1 MSNQISLNKLFIK
14 DVFQQWY
21 RIPSYQRPYVWEKD
35 QIVELLDDITNAY
48 TRDEKSE
55 YFLGSLVLQEK
66 ENEGYQDF
74 DILDGQQRLTTLFLI
89 TAVIRDLTNNEN
101 RKNTCQESIFR
112 KGNKDDNIPE
122 RLRIIFDIRDEVK
135 DFVDTYVKYNG
146 ATLSEKIKDI
156 AEDKNKNKSVYN
168 MANAILYIQQYF
180 NKNNN
185 IDNFFPFLR
194 TKVLLISVST
204 KNLDDAFNLFTVLNN
219 RGMKLRSADIL
230 KSDNLSLI
238 QDKDEVSKY
247 AKKWE
252 QIESYFGEDFD
263 KFLSHLQSILTK
275 EKARLNLLDEFEKNI
290 FKSKK
295 SESND
300 CNEPIL
306 NKGKDFFNFVKKYK
320 EHYEFLFDS
329 NQCLELKNLIKL
341 MQVGFVSDLWIAPL
355 LHYYD
360 KFGKENLVD
369 FVKKLNN
376 KFASDWIAN
385 LTPTTRIYNM
395 NEIITQIEKV
405 EHANELLNHDCL
417 KIDEKS
423 ILEFI
428 KGDIYGKRPARYIL
442 LLVNYLDHHSQEIE
456 FVVPNTISVEH
467 ILPQNPKCD
476 SQWKKD
482 FDDESRMEWTDKIGN
497 LIIISRRK
505 NSSQGNKDFSEKKKK
520 YFAGKVELGRSAKIM
535 SDYQNWTLVELQDNH
550 EKVIKKLKENYKIKE

>member
-1 MSNQISLNKLFIK
+1 MSNQISLDKLFIK
-14 DVFQQWY
+14 DIFQKWY

-35 QIVELLDDITNAY
+35 QVFDLLDDITNAY
-48 TRDEKSE
+48 TRDKESE

-66 ENEGYQDF
+66 ENKDYQDF

-89 TAVIRDLTNNEN
+89 TAVIRDLTKNGD
-101 RKNTCQESIFR
+101 RKRTCQESIFR

-135 DFVDTYVKYNG
+135 DFVDTYVKHDG

-156 AEDKNKNKSVYN
+156 AEDKKQNQSVYN

-180 NKNNN
+180 NGNNN
-185 IDNFFPFLR
+185 IDDFFPFLR

-238 QDKDEVSKY
+238 EDKVEVSKY
-247 AKKWE
+247 AKHWE
-252 QIESYFGEDFD
+252 HIESYFGEDFD
-263 KFLSHLQSILTK
+263 GFLSHLQSILTK
-275 EKARLNLLDEFEKNI
+275 EKARLNLLDEFEKNV
-290 FKSKK
+290 FKANK
-295 SESND
+295 
-300 CNEPIL
+300 L
-306 NKGKDFFNFVKKYK
+306 NKGKDFFDFVKKYK

-329 NQCLELKNLIKL
+329 NQSLELKNLIKL
-341 MQVGFVSDLWIAPL
+341 MQVGFVSDLWVAPL
-355 LHYYD
+355 LRYYD

-369 FVKKLNN
+369 FAKKLNN

-385 LTPTTRIYNM
+385 LTPTNRIYNM
-395 NEIITQIEKV
+395 NEVISQIENL
-405 EHANELLNHDCL
+405 ENSNDLLGHNCL
-417 KIDEKS
+417 KIDEKA

-428 KGDIYGKRPARYIL
+428 QSDIYGKRPARYII
-442 LLVNYLDHHSQEIE
+442 LLVNYLDHSQETE
-456 FVVPNTISVEH
+456 FVIPKTISVEH
-467 ILPQNPKCD
+467 ILPQNPTND

-482 FDDESRMEWTDKIGN
+482 FNDENLTEWTDKIGN

-505 NSSQGNKDFSEKKKK
+505 NSSQGNKDFIEKKKK

-535 SDYQNWTLVELQDNH
+535 SDYQSWTPTELQDNH
-550 EKVIKKLKENYKIKE
+550 KKVIQKLKENYEIKEQA

>member
-1 MSNQISLNKLFIK
+1 MSNQVSLDKLFIK
-14 DVFQQWY
+14 DIFQKWY

-35 QIVELLDDITNAY
+35 QIFDLLDDITNAY
-48 TRDEKSE
+48 TRDKESE

-66 ENEGYQDF
+66 ENRDYQDF

-89 TAVIRDLTNNEN
+89 TAVIRDLNKNED
-101 RKNTCQESIFR
+101 RKRTCQESIFR

-135 DFVDTYVKYNG
+135 DFVDTYIKHDG

-156 AEDKNKNKSVYN
+156 AEDKKQNQSVYN

-180 NKNNN
+180 NENNN
-185 IDNFFPFLR
+185 IDDFFPFLR

-238 QDKDEVSKY
+238 EDKDEASKY
-247 AKKWE
+247 AKHWE
-252 QIESYFGEDFD
+252 HIESYFGEDFD
-263 KFLSHLQSILTK
+263 GFLSHLQSILTK
-275 EKARLNLLDEFEKNI
+275 EKARLNLLDEFEKNV
-290 FKSKK
+290 FKANK
-295 SESND
+295 
-300 CNEPIL
+300 L
-306 NKGKDFFNFVKKYK
+306 NKGKDFFDFVKKYK

-329 NQCLELKNLIKL
+329 NQNLELKNLIKL
-341 MQVGFVSDLWIAPL
+341 MQVGFVSDLWVAPL

-385 LTPTTRIYNM
+385 LTPTIRINNM
-395 NEIITQIEKV
+395 NEVISQIENL
-405 EHANELLNHDCL
+405 ENSNDLLGHNCL
-417 KIDEKS
+417 KIDEKA

-428 KGDIYGKRPARYIL
+428 QSDIYGKRPARYII
-442 LLVNYLDHHSQEIE
+442 LLVNYLDHSQETE
-456 FVVPNTISVEH
+456 FVIPNTISVEH
-467 ILPQNPKCD
+467 ILPQNPTND

-482 FDDESRMEWTDKIGN
+482 FNDENLAEWTDKIGN

-505 NSSQGNKDFSEKKKK
+505 NSSQGNKDFIEKKKK

-535 SDYQNWTLVELQDNH
+535 SDYQSWTPTELQDNH
-550 EKVIKKLKENYKIKE
+550 ENIIQKLKENYEIKE